1 MTDNMFVG
9 VVIGIAIALVIGGV
23 IHSSYL
29 SGIDDCLQ
37 QKYVKCVGHIK

>member
-1 MTDNMFVG
+1 MSENMLVG
-9 VVIGIAIALVIGGV
+9 VLIGIVIAVTMWGLFN
-23 IHSSYL
+23 SAYL